1 MQALNC
7 YIRVLK
13 AHPSI
18 QVREDGDCYLETTY
32 NATQICGDT
41 IATLQDKDECNIC
54 LYRTLTY
61 LNHEI
66 IQIPCYQSIY
76 GSINTWQNLTDL
88 VFAGIST
95 RKH

>member
-7 YIRVLK
+7 YTRVLK
-13 AHPSI
+13 AHPTI

-41 IATLQDKDECNIC
+41 IATLRDKDERNIR

-61 LNHEI
+61 LNHEMV
-66 IQIPCYQSIY
+66 QIPSYQSIY
-76 GSINTWQNLTDL
+76 TLVNT
-88 VFAGIST
+88 
-95 RKH
+95 

>member
-41 IATLQDKDECNIC
+41 IATLRDKNERNIR

-61 LNHEI
+61 LKHQMV
-66 IQIPCYQSIY
+66 QIPCYHLYILQ
-76 GSINTWQNLTDL
+76 LTH
-88 VFAGIST
+88 AKI
-95 RKH
+95 